1 MPRFYPPP
9 ANTQVPV
16 VHNPN
21 VSPSVCYSSII
32 GIIKSRT
39 GQMAGNELF
48 VTFHLS
54 TATEK
59 CLLGGGGARGG
70 LGLFLCRED
79 SVW

>member
-1 MPRFYPPP
+1 
-9 ANTQVPV
+9 
-16 VHNPN
+16 
-21 VSPSVCYSSII
+21 
-32 GIIKSRT
+32 
-39 GQMAGNELF
+39 MAGNELF